1 MNARDGN
8 GARRALEEHDGACTI
23 GGEYGAG
30 GDACKRDIIAV
41 TGGPVCAARMTALA
55 SSISARLRPM
65 EPTAPAAPVTRI
77 GLACGPLGVMR
88 PHRRRDECPRW
99 QRCASGTRGA

>member
-30 GDACKRDIIAV
+30 GDACKRDDHSGYWRTRLRCKDDRFCAGFRTPMLMSELRADAGGVRKTPRHEIAV
-41 TGGPVCAARMTALA
+41 EHVTAVPRALW
-55 SSISARLRPM
+55 
-65 EPTAPAAPVTRI
+65 
-77 GLACGPLGVMR
+77 GFG
-88 PHRRRDECPRW
+88 RR
-99 QRCASGTRGA
+99 G